1 MLSYDQTM
9 DFILKAKNGDINAKE
24 QLITENENLIKSLVS
39 RFKNKGE
46 NYEDLKQI
54 AYVGFIKAINNFDI
68 SYGVCF
74 STYLVPMVIGE
85 IKRFLRDD
93 GIIKVSRVI
102 KMQRLQINNFI
113 EAYKNA
119 NNGNSPT
126 IDEVSKSLNISEEEI
141 VLALNCAKIPLSLYD
156 RQEDDDSD
164 NSPELLEK
172 LGDNS
177 REEERMID
185 KIMLRGLIDEL
196 PLREQKII
204 LLRFFRDKTQSETA
218 KVLGISQVQVSRLES
233 KIISKLKQ
241 KIEIN

>member
-126 IDEVSKSLNISEEEI
+126 IEEVSKSLNINEEEI

-164 NSPELLEK
+164 NSPELLKK

-177 REEERMID
+177 REEEKMID

-233 KIISKLKQ
+233 KIIGKLKQ

>member
-1 MLSYDQTM
+1 MLSYEQTM
-9 DFILKAKNGDINAKE
+9 EYIIKAKEGDINAKE
-24 QLITENENLIKSLVS
+24 LLISENENLIKSLVS

-46 NYEDLKQI
+46 NYDDLKQI
-54 AYVGFIKAINNFDI
+54 AYVGFIKAINNFDL

-113 EAYKNA
+113 ENYKNL
-119 NNGNSPT
+119 NNGNSPSLE
-126 IDEVSKSLNISEEEI
+126 EVSKSLQITEEDI
-141 VLALNCAKIPLSLYD
+141 VLALNCAKIPLSLHEKQD
-156 RQEDDDSD
+156 DDDSD
-164 NSPELLEK
+164 GSPELLEK

-177 REEERMID
+177 REEEKMLD
-185 KIMLRGLIDEL
+185 KIMLRTLIGEL

-233 KIISKLKQ
+233 KIINKLKERV
-241 KIEIN
+241 EIN

>member
-126 IDEVSKSLNISEEEI
+126 IEEVSKSLNISEEEI

-172 LGDNS
+172 IGDNS
-177 REEERMID
+177 REEEKMID
-185 KIMLRGLIDEL
+185 KIMLRGLIEEL

>member
-126 IDEVSKSLNISEEEI
+126 IEEVSKSLNINEEEI

-156 RQEDDDSD
+156 KQEDDDSD

-177 REEERMID
+177 REEEKMID

>member
-1 MLSYDQTM
+1 MLSYEQTM
-9 DFILKAKNGDINAKE
+9 EYIIKAKEGDITAKE
-24 QLITENENLIKSLVS
+24 LLITENENLIKSLVS

-54 AYVGFIKAINNFDI
+54 AYVGFIKAINNFDL
-68 SYGVCF
+68 SFGVCF

-113 EAYKNA
+113 EDYKNS
-119 NNGNSPT
+119 NNGNSPSLE
-126 IDEVSKSLNISEEEI
+126 EVSNALKITEEDI
-141 VLALNCAKIPLSLYD
+141 VMALNCAKIPLSLYD
-156 RQEDDDSD
+156 RQEEDDSD
-164 NSPELLEK
+164 NAPELLEK

-177 REEERMID
+177 REEEKMLD
-185 KIMLRGLIDEL
+185 KIMLRTLIDEL
-196 PLREQKII
+196 PSREKKII

-233 KIISKLKQ
+233 KIITKLKERV
-241 KIEIN
+241 EIN

>member
-126 IDEVSKSLNISEEEI
+126 IEEVSKSLNINEEEI

-156 RQEDDDSD
+156 KQEDDDSD

-172 LGDNS
+172 IGDNS
-177 REEERMID
+177 REEEKMID

>member
-126 IDEVSKSLNISEEEI
+126 IEEVSKSLNISEEEI

-156 RQEDDDSD
+156 KQEDDDSD

-177 REEERMID
+177 REEEKMID

-233 KIISKLKQ
+233 KIIGKLKQ

>member
-126 IDEVSKSLNISEEEI
+126 IEEVSKSLNINEEEI

-156 RQEDDDSD
+156 KQEDDDSD

-172 LGDNS
+172 IGDNS
-177 REEERMID
+177 REEEKMIA

>member
-126 IDEVSKSLNISEEEI
+126 IEEVSKSLNISEEEI

-156 RQEDDDSD
+156 KQEDDDSD

-172 LGDNS
+172 IGDNS
-177 REEERMID
+177 REEEKMID

-233 KIISKLKQ
+233 KIIGKLKQ

>member
-126 IDEVSKSLNISEEEI
+126 IEEVSKSLNISEEEI

-177 REEERMID
+177 REEEKMID

>member
-1 MLSYDQTM
+1 
-9 DFILKAKNGDINAKE
+9 
-24 QLITENENLIKSLVS
+24 
-39 RFKNKGE
+39 
-46 NYEDLKQI
+46 
-54 AYVGFIKAINNFDI
+54 
-68 SYGVCF
+68 
-74 STYLVPMVIGE
+74 
-85 IKRFLRDD
+85 
-93 GIIKVSRVI
+93 
-102 KMQRLQINNFI
+102 MQRLQINNFI

-126 IDEVSKSLNISEEEI
+126 IEEVSKSLNISEEEI

-177 REEERMID
+177 REEEKMID

>member
-126 IDEVSKSLNISEEEI
+126 IEEVSKSLNISEEEI

-172 LGDNS
+172 IGDNS
-177 REEERMID
+177 REEEKMID

>member
-126 IDEVSKSLNISEEEI
+126 IEEVSKSLNISEEEI

-177 REEERMID
+177 REEEKMID

-233 KIISKLKQ
+233 KIIGKLKQ

>member
-1 MLSYDQTM
+1 
-9 DFILKAKNGDINAKE
+9 
-24 QLITENENLIKSLVS
+24 
-39 RFKNKGE
+39 
-46 NYEDLKQI
+46 
-54 AYVGFIKAINNFDI
+54 
-68 SYGVCF
+68 
-74 STYLVPMVIGE
+74 MVIGE

-102 KMQRLQINNFI
+102 KMQRLHINNFI

-126 IDEVSKSLNISEEEI
+126 IEEVSKSLNISEEEI

-156 RQEDDDSD
+156 RQEDDDFD

-177 REEERMID
+177 REEEKKID
-185 KIMLRGLIDEL
+185 KIMLRGIIDEL

>member
-126 IDEVSKSLNISEEEI
+126 IEEVSKSLNINEEEI

-156 RQEDDDSD
+156 KQEDDDSD

-177 REEERMID
+177 REEEKMID

-233 KIISKLKQ
+233 KIIGKLKQ

>member
-1 MLSYDQTM
+1 MLSYEQTM
-9 DFILKAKNGDINAKE
+9 EYIIKAKEGDINAKE
-24 QLITENENLIKSLVS
+24 LLISENENLIKSLVS

-46 NYEDLKQI
+46 NYDDLKQI
-54 AYVGFIKAINNFDI
+54 AYVGFIKAINNFDL

-113 EAYKNA
+113 ENYKNL
-119 NNGNSPT
+119 NNGNSPSLE
-126 IDEVSKSLNISEEEI
+126 EVSKSLQIAEEDI
-141 VLALNCAKIPLSLYD
+141 VLALNCAKIPLSLHEKQD
-156 RQEDDDSD
+156 DDDSD
-164 NSPELLEK
+164 GSPELLEK

-177 REEERMID
+177 REEEKMLD
-185 KIMLRGLIDEL
+185 KIMLRTLIGEL

-233 KIISKLKQ
+233 KIINKLKERV
-241 KIEIN
+241 EIN

>member
-126 IDEVSKSLNISEEEI
+126 IEEVSKSLNINEEEI

-177 REEERMID
+177 REEEKMID

-233 KIISKLKQ
+233 KIIGKLKQ